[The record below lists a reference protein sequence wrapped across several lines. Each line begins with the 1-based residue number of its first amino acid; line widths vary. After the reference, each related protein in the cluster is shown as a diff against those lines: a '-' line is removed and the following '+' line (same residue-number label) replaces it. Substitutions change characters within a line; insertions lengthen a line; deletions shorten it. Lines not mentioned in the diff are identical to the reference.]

1 MPGRR
6 ENWLSDKRRQKYRT
20 PEDMSA
26 FRDEE
31 RWAARSGVELFAH
44 VSRNDKQ
51 LNEEQ
56 SYQSDPATALGRPVD
71 DFSRRF
77 LLLLGNPQPPA
88 HLHSPLAN
96 DRRHRPG
103 LGSLCVV
110 GARPGN
116 EQ

>member
-26 FRDEE
+26 FRDRE
-31 RWAARSGVELFAH
+31 RWVARSGVELVAH

-77 LLLLGNPQPPA
+77 FFLFRKPPTPRQLPSA
-88 HLHSPLAN
+88 PSEQSP
-96 DRRHRPG
+96 
-103 LGSLCVV
+103 
-110 GARPGN
+110 ARPRR
-116 EQ
+116 

>member
-71 DFSRRF
+71 DFSRRLFF
-77 LLLLGNPQPPA
+77 LLRKPRTPAELYFLLSKQPRARAAPA
-88 HLHSPLAN
+88 
-96 DRRHRPG
+96 R
-103 LGSLCVV
+103 
-110 GARPGN
+110 
-116 EQ
+116 